1 MFLVKL
7 LKSFRYAFAGIC
19 SSFRQERN
27 FRIHLTAILYV
38 TYFAFLYGLEPLGW
52 AVLILTFSFVLSNEL
67 MNTAVE
73 ECIDFK
79 SEEWNPHAKLSK
91 DNAAASVLIAA
102 VYSIIV
108 AVFLFSDLER
118 LRTAVTALLAFP
130 RVLFLGLSLVPAAFF
145 VFGFRKYEKEFP
157 EKKPGKKERNH
168 Q

>member
-27 FRIHLTAILYV
+27 FR
-38 TYFAFLYGLEPLGW
+38 
-52 AVLILTFSFVLSNEL
+52 LILTFSFVLSNEL

-102 VYSIIV
+102 VSSIIV